1 MQITLGTTHTN
12 NCNSKYIVHGFTK
25 NNFKFNIKKVK
36 KISDLAIR
44 GSTRYFYPLKMVIGT
59 F

>member
-1 MQITLGTTHTN
+1 VQITLGTTHKY
-12 NCNSKYIVHGFTK
+12 CNSKYIVHGFTK
-25 NNFKFNIKKVK
+25 NNFKFNIKKEK